1 MSLNVPVIFGM
12 KLKKFRELRGMTLT
26 EFAAQ
31 CDLSPVYIADV
42 EKGRKYPNPD
52 KIHRLAEALGRSYED
67 LVSPRLT
74 EDFAPLEMFL
84 NSPVL
89 KDFPFH
95 LFGISLNDLVELVTR
110 SPAEASALLKALLN
124 IANNYHLEAEHLFR
138 AALRA
143 YQESKLNYFE
153 DVEEAVE
160 EFDYN
165 YGNSDGYSLKRLQQ
179 ILEQFYNC
187 EVNYSELERY
197 PELMGYRSVYLNRE
211 RPKLLI
217 NPMLNEAQRR
227 FILAREIGY
236 QFLGLN
242 VRAVTS
248 APEKAESFEQV
259 LNDFKASYFA
269 GALLIERNCLLADLE
284 ELFSLE
290 KWDYKKLIALVDRY
304 KATPELLFYRIS
316 ELIPRFFGIKLHF
329 LRYNLEA
336 GTIKLIKQLHAEHL
350 SAGLSLNENHCRR
363 WLVLRYLKKLA
374 RDLDSGVRRGRNII
388 AGAQISNFID
398 QERRFLCLGIASR
411 LTLNKAV
418 TSSVAIG
425 LQCDD
430 TLERRVR
437 FLRDKSLARLQ
448 VGTSCERCPMAEDEC
463 QDRVAPA
470 TILIQLGLQRKRE
483 ETLRQLLIS

>member
-26 EFAAQ
+26 EFAAR
-31 CDLSPVYIADV
+31 CDLSPVYIADI

-52 KIHRLAEALGRSYED
+52 KIYRIAEVLGRSYED
-67 LVSPRLT
+67 LISPKLT
-74 EDFAPLEMFL
+74 EDFAPLELFL

-89 KDFPFH
+89 KNFPFH
-95 LFGISLNDLVELVTR
+95 LFGISINDLIELVTR

-124 IANNYHLEAEHLFR
+124 IADNYHLKAEHLFR

-153 DVEEAVE
+153 DIEEAVE

-165 YGNSDGYSLKRLQQ
+165 YGNPEGYSLKYLQQ
-179 ILEQFYNC
+179 IIEQFYNC
-187 EVNYSELERY
+187 EVDYHQLERY
-197 PELMGYRSVYLNRE
+197 PELMVYRSVYLDRE
-211 RPKLLI
+211 RPTLLI
-217 NPMLNEAQRR
+217 NPMLNEPQRR

-236 QFLGLN
+236 QFLGLST
-242 VRAVTS
+242 RAFTS

-269 GALLIERNCLLADLE
+269 GALLLERKQLLGDLE
-284 ELFSLE
+284 ELFASE
-290 KWDYKKLIALVDRY
+290 KWDYKRLISLVDKH

-336 GTIKLIKQLHAEHL
+336 GNIRLVKQLHAEHL
-350 SAGLSLNENHCRR
+350 SLGLGLNESHCRR

-374 RDLDSGVRRGRNII
+374 RDLDSGIRRGRNII

-398 QERRFLCLGIASR
+398 QDRRFLCLGMASR
-411 LTLNKAV
+411 LTLNKTVA
-418 TSSVAIG
+418 SSVAIG
-425 LQCDD
+425 LQYDEI
-430 TLERRVR
+430 LERRVR
-437 FLRDKSLARLQ
+437 FLQDKSLARLQ
-448 VGTSCERCPMAEDEC
+448 VGTSCERCPMTEDEC

-470 TILIQLGLQRKRE
+470 TILIELDLKRKRE
-483 ETLRQLLIS
+483 ETLRQLLMR

>member
-1 MSLNVPVIFGM
+1 M

-26 EFAAQ
+26 EFAAR
-31 CDLSPVYIADV
+31 CDLSPSYIADL

-52 KIHRLAEALGRSYED
+52 KIYRLAEALGRSYED
-67 LVSPRLT
+67 LISPKLT
-74 EDFAPLEMFL
+74 EDFAPLELFL

-89 KDFPFH
+89 KNFPFH
-95 LFGISLNDLVELVTR
+95 LFGISINDLVELVTR

-124 IANNYHLEAEHLFR
+124 IANSYHLEAEHLFR

-153 DVEEAVE
+153 EIEEAVE
-160 EFDYN
+160 EFDHN
-165 YGNSDGYSLKRLQQ
+165 YGNSDGYSLKHLQE

-187 EVNYSELERY
+187 KVDYEELNQY
-197 PELMGYRSVYLNRE
+197 PELMCYRSVYLNRDH
-211 RPKLLI
+211 PKLLV
-217 NPMLNEAQRR
+217 NPILNEPQRR

-236 QFLGLN
+236 QFLGLS
-242 VRAVTS
+242 VRAITS

-269 GALLIERNCLLADLE
+269 GALLLERKHLLADLE
-284 ELFSLE
+284 EFFAFE
-290 KWDYKKLIALVDRY
+290 KWDYKRLIALVDKH

-336 GTIKLIKQLHAEHL
+336 GTVRLVKQLHAEHL
-350 SAGLSLNENHCRR
+350 SSGLSLNESHCRR

-374 RDLDSGVRRGRNII
+374 RDLDSGVRKGRNII

-398 QERRFLCLGIASR
+398 QEKRFLCLGMASR
-411 LTLNKAV
+411 LTLNRTV

-425 LQCDD
+425 LQYDD
-430 TLERRVR
+430 ILERRVR
-437 FLRDKSLARLQ
+437 FLQDKSLARLQ
-448 VGTSCERCPMAEDEC
+448 VGTTCERCPMTEGEC

-470 TILIQLGLQRKRE
+470 TILMQLDLQQKRE
-483 ETLRQLLIS
+483 ETLRQLLTR